1 MTLDVLL
8 ATFGRAHPMVLH
20 LPIGLFFALAAM
32 ELLALARRT
41 PLALQTRAALAWLAA
56 FAAVFTAT
64 TGFFLGQETAYS
76 GDTVDLHRYLGIAV
90 AVIAVLVAVLQRR
103 VARQPLGRGKG
114 AAKAYAAALIVCI
127 GVLVPAGHFGATLT
141 HGGDFLFEP
150 YYVSKAT
157 TPTMPLRGG
166 ARSAGPATVPISH
179 AQTTSTF
186 DTTIAPIFANYC
198 ISCHGAEKHK
208 GGLSLHTR
216 EGILADSSLI
226 VANNAAES
234 ELMRRLHLPA
244 DDEDHMPPG
253 SKKQPSK
260 SEIGA
265 IEAWINNGASF
276 DEHYTQ
282 MDGAAGGTGAA
293 ASEGASGA
301 IAESERSS
309 AAQPPSAAE
318 TIAASRA
325 IPAAK
330 PEAVAALRAAH
341 LYVAAVRADDALLLI
356 DFSAAPP
363 LISDAQVAELLVGLR
378 EQAADVSLARLR
390 IGRKT
395 MSVLGSA
402 PNLTRV
408 NAAASALTDG
418 DLALLA
424 GHPTLSEL
432 VLSGTKLT
440 DSAVTTLLS
449 LPALAR
455 LYLWKSGISAEAIA
469 GLRRD
474 RPGLAIDTGEAAP
487 REPLAIEDK
496 PNFTSDRPPPG
507 VAAAPPTAA
516 AAPAVLHAIN
526 TICPV
531 SGKPGNDRYVIL
543 YEGKLIGF
551 CCEKCGAAFWEDPK
565 KYKLP

>member
-1 MTLDVLL
+1 
-8 ATFGRAHPMVLH
+8 
-20 LPIGLFFALAAM
+20 
-32 ELLALARRT
+32 
-41 PLALQTRAALAWLAA
+41 
-56 FAAVFTAT
+56 
-64 TGFFLGQETAYS
+64 
-76 GDTVDLHRYLGIAV
+76 
-90 AVIAVLVAVLQRR
+90 
-103 VARQPLGRGKG
+103 
-114 AAKAYAAALIVCI
+114 
-127 GVLVPAGHFGATLT
+127 
-141 HGGDFLFEP
+141 
-150 YYVSKAT
+150 
-157 TPTMPLRGG
+157 
-166 ARSAGPATVPISH
+166 
-179 AQTTSTF
+179 
-186 DTTIAPIFANYC
+186 
-198 ISCHGAEKHK
+198 
-208 GGLSLHTR
+208 
-216 EGILADSSLI
+216 
-226 VANNAAES
+226 
-234 ELMRRLHLPA
+234 
-244 DDEDHMPPG
+244 
-253 SKKQPSK
+253 
-260 SEIGA
+260 
-265 IEAWINNGASF
+265 
-276 DEHYTQ
+276 
-282 MDGAAGGTGAA
+282 
-293 ASEGASGA
+293 
-301 IAESERSS
+301 
-309 AAQPPSAAE
+309 
-318 TIAASRA
+318 
-325 IPAAK
+325 
-330 PEAVAALRAAH
+330 
-341 LYVAAVRADDALLLI
+341 
-356 DFSAAPP
+356 
-363 LISDAQVAELLVGLR
+363 
-378 EQAADVSLARLR
+378 LR

-449 LPALAR
+449 LPALGR